1 MFLSKVNRQF
11 GENTKNFIYRVLKT
25 NIMILNIK
33 PGTGISESDI
43 GETLGVSRTPIRES
57 VVKLSEERLMDV
69 YPQKG
74 SFVSLIDLKLVEE
87 AFFMRRI
94 VEREV
99 LKLATQKFS
108 TQAIKELE
116 KNLKFQNIIAQIEED
131 HTELFFLD
139 NEFHRIIYKEVGKER
154 VWEAVQSLST
164 HYDRVR
170 FLDAVEKTNL
180 VPTLDQHQEIIN
192 IIRDGEC
199 DKVDAMIDLHLSNFK
214 NKMAYFI
221 EKYPD
226 YFLKI

>member
-1 MFLSKVNRQF
+1 MNLSKVNRQF

-25 NIMILNIK
+25 NIMILNIQ

-74 SFVSLIDLKLVEE
+74 SFVSYIDLKLVEE
-87 AFFMRRI
+87 AFFMRKI

-99 LKLATQKFS
+99 LKLATQSFS
-108 TQAIKELE
+108 PQAIKELE

-139 NEFHRIIYKEVGKER
+139 NDFHRIIYKEVGKER

-170 FLDAVEKTNL
+170 FLDAIEKTNL
-180 VPTLDQHQEIIN
+180 VPTLDQHKEIIN
-192 IIRDGEC
+192 IIKNGET
-199 DKVDAMIDLHLSNFK
+199 DKVDAMIDKHLSNFK
-214 NKMAYFI
+214 NKIGYLI
-221 EKYPD
+221 EKYPN
-226 YFLKI
+226 